1 MKKTLDFILKCLVE
15 NPDKIE
21 IDEKEE
27 DGVVTYTIS
36 AAEEDMGKI
45 IGKGGKVIKS
55 LRNIMKISAM
65 KENKKIF
72 INLAE
77 QT

>member
-1 MKKTLDFILKCLVE
+1 MKKTLDFILKSLVD

-27 DGVVTYTIS
+27 NGVITYTIS
-36 AAEEDMGKI
+36 AAEEDMGKV

-55 LRNIMKISAM
+55 LRNVMKISAM

-77 QT
+77 QE

>member
-1 MKKTLDFILKCLVE
+1 MKKTLEFILKSLVE

-27 DGVVTYTIS
+27 DGVITYTIS

-55 LRNIMKISAM
+55 LRNIMKIPAM

-77 QT
+77 QA

>member
-1 MKKTLDFILKCLVE
+1 MKKTLDFILKSLVD
-15 NPDKIE
+15 NPDKID

-27 DGVVTYTIS
+27 NGVITYTIS
-36 AAEEDMGKI
+36 AAEEDMGKV

-55 LRNIMKISAM
+55 LRNVMKISAM

-77 QT
+77 QE

>member
-1 MKKTLDFILKCLVE
+1 MKKTLEFILKSLVE

-27 DGVVTYTIS
+27 DGVITYTIS

-55 LRNIMKISAM
+55 LRNVMKIPAM

-77 QT
+77 QA